1 MVLKLDDANKN
12 NYFFKKRLRILI
24 AYELDHVSWD
34 LQVLIVQQLTV
45 KLVTISIESLYQTTY
60 FVGPFFIDL

>member
-1 MVLKLDDANKN
+1 MVLKLDDENGN
-12 NYFFKKRLRILI
+12 NYFLKKRLGILI

-45 KLVTISIESLYQTTY
+45 KLVTISIESLYQTTD